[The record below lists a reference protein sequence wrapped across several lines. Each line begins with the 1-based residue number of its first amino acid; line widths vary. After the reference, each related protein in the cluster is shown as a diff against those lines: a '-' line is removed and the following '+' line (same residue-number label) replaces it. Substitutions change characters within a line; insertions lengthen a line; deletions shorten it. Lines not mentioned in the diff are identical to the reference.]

1 MFIKGRHSTSA
12 SITMFKWVYGGY
24 IMLQLRTVIGLGVF
38 HSSKEH
44 IQIPVPTVE
53 HSSDHHLE
61 SVCCRRQMI
70 DKSCVSLL
78 GAITVSNYPGI
89 ALAENDNDAG
99 ILEPQSRKK
108 APTKPFAPTA
118 ALLPASR
125 VKSTIDESILLIEE
139 YSSLEEG
146 LQSKDRRDGIINLL
160 VKMICVKSFMTPI
173 SGTSSPNSMAKP
185 IDERLMKPSK
195 AKLYQETYNDKL
207 KGISPIDVPY
217 ALLTKTGD
225 YRQFD
230 QLQKRQR
237 KLEKLNG
244 IREAFNYYTRQLQFD
259 TEYYVLNASAEDK
272 KRMIRNDALPDI
284 KSVIVS
290 DLDMRD
296 LVRNQVLDAYDDVKF
311 ELQYQVKNYESG
323 ADFDWYEMKT
333 VLSRARSECDRWFSF
348 IAIDDVEKAIEIV
361 SQEL

>member
-1 MFIKGRHSTSA
+1 MFR
-12 SITMFKWVYGGY
+12 
-24 IMLQLRTVIGLGVF
+24 
-38 HSSKEH
+38 
-44 IQIPVPTVE
+44 PDP
-53 HSSDHHLE
+53 
-61 SVCCRRQMI
+61 
-70 DKSCVSLL
+70 KS
-78 GAITVSNYPGI
+78 
-89 ALAENDNDAG
+89 
-99 ILEPQSRKK
+99 
-108 APTKPFAPTA
+108 
-118 ALLPASR
+118 
-125 VKSTIDESILLIEE
+125 
-139 YSSLEEG
+139 
-146 LQSKDRRDGIINLL
+146 
-160 VKMICVKSFMTPI
+160 
-173 SGTSSPNSMAKP
+173 
-185 IDERLMKPSK
+185 
-195 AKLYQETYNDKL
+195 
-207 KGISPIDVPY
+207 
-217 ALLTKTGD
+217 
-225 YRQFD
+225 
-230 QLQKRQR
+230 RQR

-333 VLSRARSECDRWFSF
+333 VLSHARSECDRWFSF